1 MKNERTVFMN
11 NTRSAAPVRTAKIG
25 SIAVSSAL
33 CLLGIMLIVFPEFST
48 ALLGII
54 CGITLTLFGIVK
66 LIGYFSKDLYRLV
79 FQYDLIFGAILIAV
93 GIVTLVNPGSVL
105 NFICI
110 ANGLTI
116 LADGISKI
124 RIAAES
130 KRFGINQWWLILAS
144 AIITGIFGLI
154 LMFRPAESRRI
165 MMILL
170 GVTLIFEGI
179 LNFITVI
186 TAVKII
192 DHQQPDVIEVTEFTV
207 K

>member
-1 MKNERTVFMN
+1 MN
-11 NTRSAAPVRTAKIG
+11 NTRSSAPVRTAKIG
-25 SIAVSSAL
+25 YIAVSSAL
-33 CLLGIMLIVFPEFST
+33 CLLGIMLIIFPEFSI

-54 CGITLTLFGIVK
+54 CGIMLTLFGIVK
-66 LIGYFSKDLYRLV
+66 LIGYFSKDLYRLA
-79 FQYDLIFGAILIAV
+79 FQYDLIFGTILIAV
-93 GIVTLVNPGSVL
+93 GTVILVKPESVL

-116 LADGISKI
+116 FADGISKI

-130 KRFGINQWWLILAS
+130 KRFGIKQWWLILAS
-144 AIITGIFGLI
+144 AIVTGIFGLI
-154 LMFRPAESRRI
+154 LMLRPAESSRI

-170 GVTLIFEGI
+170 GVTLILEGI
-179 LNFITVI
+179 LSFVTVI

-192 DHQQPDVIEVTEFTV
+192 DHQQPDIVEVTEYTV

>member
-1 MKNERTVFMN
+1 MN

-25 SIAVSSAL
+25 YIAVSSAL
-33 CLLGIMLIVFPEFST
+33 CLLGIMLIVFPEFSI
-48 ALLGII
+48 ALLGTV
-54 CGITLTLFGIVK
+54 CGIMLTLFGIVK
-66 LIGYFSKDLYRLV
+66 LIGYFSKDLYRLA
-79 FQYDLIFGAILIAV
+79 FQYDLIFGTILIAV

-110 ANGLTI
+110 ANGLII
-116 LADGISKI
+116 LADGISKV

-130 KRFGINQWWLILAS
+130 KRFGIKQWWLILAS
-144 AIITGIFGLI
+144 AIVTGIFGLI
-154 LMFRPAESRRI
+154 LMLRPAESSRV

-170 GVTLIFEGI
+170 GVTLILEGI
-179 LNFITVI
+179 LSFITVI

-192 DHQQPDVIEVTEFTV
+192 SHQQPDVIEVTEFTV